1 MTGSDCLVSRLTHGG
16 AVVRA
21 AVGALVALFALVLC
35 GVLASSAWAAAD
47 PSNKISFKFEGC
59 DLAAGESLPNGSGDF
74 VCADSSYNAG
84 NLGKGWNELDLVPY
98 RLTVG
103 NSGAGSETFSIA
115 IAADAFEAGHP
126 GYDVIS
132 EPEVNA
138 LISTSGGAGC
148 VVSSGGQQTLA
159 PGIGGID
166 QSIYRVLTITV
177 PAGSTCVLDYYERL
191 ALGSHL
197 FPGAS
202 LHSNL
207 LNQNLGVQGIGA
219 KDRSIPVNEILPQDL
234 DKTMTASQ
242 DQDVHW
248 AISKD
253 ASPVNLALNDCLA
266 GQDQAA
272 VSITVNYTKLAPQP
286 DGTIQVITTITATNP
301 AHRPITLNLS
311 DVIRSGATVLETE
324 VFDPF
329 VVAADAS
336 HDFVHTTTVASG
348 TTDLNDVATATYT
361 DEATGI
367 AVPGQTTAAATA
379 TVQPSNTVP
388 NSSAT
393 VSDVES
399 ITGAGLSYRVDSTTD
414 SSGSFAT
421 GALPPAGVPYGV
433 PVLPGPFT
441 TSDVYWK
448 SGTKTASGSVTF
460 AKTVK
465 FDGSASTSGTLSDVA
480 TVTGSDGFT
489 ASSNA
494 AVAITATK
502 CAKLTIKKLTD
513 PASDAQD
520 FDFDLTGAGVPAD
533 LDLDTDPASVAT
545 PSEQSYTLSPAQLG
559 AHTVS
564 ETALAGWSLTGLVC
578 TGAGGDSSTSL
589 ANRTATLD
597 IDPGE
602 DVVCTFTNTKH
613 ASLTVVKVTDPASD
627 PQDFDFD
634 LTGAGVPADLDL
646 DTDAANATLPS
657 QDTFDLDASK
667 LGAHT
672 VSETAQAGWGL
683 TNLVCT
689 GAGGDSSSSVANRTA
704 TLDIDAG
711 EHVVCTFTNTKG
723 ASLTVVKVTD
733 PASDPQD
740 FDFDLT
746 GAGVPA
752 DLDLD
757 TDAAN
762 ATLPSQ
768 DTFDLD
774 ASKLGAHTV
783 SESAQAGWG
792 LTNLICTG
800 AGGDSSTSL
809 ANRTATLDIDAG
821 ETVVCTY
828 TNTKHASLTV
838 RKVTDPAS
846 DPQDFDFDLTGAGVP
861 ADLDLDTDGGNA
873 TLPSQDTFV
882 LDASQLG
889 AHTVSE
895 SALPDW
901 DLTAL
906 ACTGA
911 GGDSST
917 SLANRTA
924 TLDIDAG
931 ETVVCTYTNTKHAS
945 LTVRKVTDPASD
957 PQDFDF
963 DLTGA
968 GVPADL
974 DLDTDGGNATLP
986 SQDTFVLDASQ
997 LGAHTVSE
1005 SALPD
1010 WDLTALACTG
1020 AGGDSST
1027 SLANRTAT
1035 LDIDAGETV
1044 VCTYTNTKH
1053 ASLTVRKVTDPA
1065 SDAQDF
1071 DFDLT
1076 GSGVPADLDLD
1087 TDGGNATLPSQD
1099 TFDLDAS
1106 ELGAHTVS
1114 ESALPDWDL
1123 TALACTGGGGDS
1135 STNLVNRKATL
1146 DIDAGETVVCTF
1158 TNTKRAEVE
1167 IVKVT
1172 DPTPVDKDFAFA
1184 TTGGP
1189 NAGDLGSFSLNTAD
1203 DPSTGVVYVR
1213 PGSYSVTETVP
1224 ENWDLTTVVCQG
1236 DADSAGDAGNEQAD

>member
-329 VVAADAS
+329 VVAADSS

-379 TVQPSNTVP
+379 TVQPSNTVT

-564 ETALAGWSLTGLVC
+564 ETALAGWSLPGLVC

-733 PASDPQD
+733 PASDAQD

-757 TDAAN
+757 TD
-762 ATLPSQ
+762 
-768 DTFDLD
+768 
-774 ASKLGAHTV
+774 
-783 SESAQAGWG
+783 
-792 LTNLICTG
+792 
-800 AGGDSSTSL
+800 DSS
-809 ANRTATLDIDAG
+809 AG
-821 ETVVCTY
+821 TP
-828 TNTKHASLTV
+828 NL
-838 RKVTDPAS
+838 
-846 DPQDFDFDLTGAGVP
+846 Q
-861 ADLDLDTDGGNA
+861 
-873 TLPSQDTFV
+873 TFPIPV
-882 LDASQLG
+882 AQLG
-889 AHTVSE
+889 AYTVTE

-901 DLTAL
+901 ELTNL

-917 SLANRTA
+917 SLANRQA

-931 ETVVCTYTNTKHAS
+931 ETVICTYTNTKRAS
-945 LTVRKVTDPASD
+945 L
-957 PQDFDF
+957 
-963 DLTGA
+963 
-968 GVPADL
+968 
-974 DLDTDGGNATLP
+974 
-986 SQDTFVLDASQ
+986 
-997 LGAHTVSE
+997 
-1005 SALPD
+1005 
-1010 WDLTALACTG
+1010 
-1020 AGGDSST
+1020 
-1027 SLANRTAT
+1027 
-1035 LDIDAGETV
+1035 
-1044 VCTYTNTKH
+1044 
-1053 ASLTVRKVTDPA
+1053 
-1065 SDAQDF
+1065 
-1071 DFDLT
+1071 
-1076 GSGVPADLDLD
+1076 
-1087 TDGGNATLPSQD
+1087 
-1099 TFDLDAS
+1099 
-1106 ELGAHTVS
+1106 
-1114 ESALPDWDL
+1114 
-1123 TALACTGGGGDS
+1123 
-1135 STNLVNRKATL
+1135 
-1146 DIDAGETVVCTF
+1146 
-1158 TNTKRAEVE
+1158 E
-1167 IVKVT
+1167 IVKAT
-1172 DPTPVDKDFAFA
+1172 EPAKFDKAFAFA
-1184 TTGGP
+1184 ITGATASDFDADG
-1189 NAGDLGSFSLNTAD
+1189 AFSLNAKD
-1203 DPSTGVVYVR
+1203 DASDSQKSFVR
-1213 PGSYSVTETVP
+1213 PGSYTTTEAVP
-1224 ENWDLTTVVCQG
+1224 DGWDLTGIACSADG
-1236 DADSAGDAGNEQAD
+1236 DAVVASGAVTVKADPGDTITCTFTNRKRASFELVKTEGEDSNLDRTWTFTLDGVPHSTGPDGQIVC